1 MQTRGTAPEF
11 HDNTQSEDTEH
22 GRQILRTED
31 EQEQQQIRLH
41 VGRKGRMSGNHKQA
55 RGSK

>member
-1 MQTRGTAPEF
+1 MQSRGTFPEAY
-11 HDNTQSEDTEH
+11 DNTNR
-22 GRQILRTED
+22 GRSKMPGKYCAPTKTTTSKGSG
-31 EQEQQQIRLH
+31 LH